1 MKKLGILLL
10 FCLFALSSFAQGKI
24 PQHQVVDKKAQNY
37 LNEARISFNQGDM
50 RTGIEY
56 LKMAVEVQ
64 PDYIDANTSLGHFY
78 LEDKKFDLSVQAFTQ
93 VLKTDPD
100 YDANVYIELAQAYFQ
115 LDKFDEATATI
126 NSLLNEHSKLLS
138 DRLRKAAQHVLDNC
152 AFSKDAMAH
161 PVPFKPENLGPMVN
175 TKSEEY
181 FPVTTADE
189 QYLYFTLQTST
200 RGMPQE
206 DLAYCEWKNGAWT
219 KAQILGPQINDPSSN
234 EGAHTIS
241 PTGKYLLYT
250 KCNTPDAIGSCDIFI
265 SKRNGDDW
273 NEPKN
278 IGPPINSGGYET
290 QPSISGD
297 GRDLYFVRGTREK
310 GMEIYISHLNDTT
323 GWSNPVSIGDV
334 INTTGDEER
343 PFIHPDNRT
352 LYFASNGHPGLGL
365 HDIFMSKKDDQGNW
379 SKPVNLGYPI
389 NTKGDE
395 MGLSL
400 SADGKT
406 AYYSSDKA
414 GGQGGS
420 DIYKFE
426 LYENARPDLVTYVK
440 GHVFDAETKEPL
452 AANIQLYNVESGLK
466 ITSLGSDAKNGSFL
480 LTLPVGKDYM
490 YNVAKDGYLFFSE
503 NFSLKD
509 HKPTEPYKLEIYLN
523 KIKEGVSIVL
533 KNVFFETNKFALL
546 PESKAELNKL
556 ADLLKKNPSLKIEVG
571 GHTDNAGND
580 ADNIKLSENRA
591 KAVKDYLVSMGID
604 GARLT
609 AKGYGKSKPIAD
621 NSTEAGRALNR
632 RTEFTVTGR

>member
-1 MKKLGILLL
+1 
-10 FCLFALSSFAQGKI
+10 
-24 PQHQVVDKKAQNY
+24 
-37 LNEARISFNQGDM
+37 
-50 RTGIEY
+50 
-56 LKMAVEVQ
+56 
-64 PDYIDANTSLGHFY
+64 
-78 LEDKKFDLSVQAFTQ
+78 
-93 VLKTDPD
+93 
-100 YDANVYIELAQAYFQ
+100 
-115 LDKFDEATATI
+115 
-126 NSLLNEHSKLLS
+126 
-138 DRLRKAAQHVLDNC
+138 
-152 AFSKDAMAH
+152 
-161 PVPFKPENLGPMVN
+161 MVN
-175 TKSEEY
+175 TKDDEY

-189 QYLYFTLQTST
+189 QYLYFTLMTKNK
-200 RGMPQE
+200 GFPQE
-206 DLAYCEWKNGAWT
+206 DLAYSEWKNGAWT
-219 KAQILGPQINDPSSN
+219 KAQILGPQINDPSTN

-250 KCNTPDAIGSCDIFI
+250 KCNTPDGQGSCDIFI

-278 IGPPINSGGYET
+278 IGPPINSPGYET

-297 GRDLYFVRGTREK
+297 GRDLYFVRGTRDK
-310 GMEIYISHLNDTT
+310 GLDIYVSHLNDTT
-323 GWSNPVSIGDV
+323 GWSTPLSIGDV
-334 INTTGDEER
+334 INTGGDEER

-365 HDIFMSKKDDQGNW
+365 HDIFMSKKDENGNW

-406 AYYSSDKA
+406 AYYSSDKS
-414 GGQGGS
+414 GGQGAS

-426 LYENARPDLVTYVK
+426 LYANARPDLVTYVK
-440 GHVFDAETKEPL
+440 GHVFDAETKEAL
-452 AANIQLYNVESGLK
+452 TANIQLYNVESGLK
-466 ITSLGSDAKNGSFL
+466 ITSLSSDAKNGSFL

-490 YNVAKDGYLFFSE
+490 YNVAKDGYLFYSE

-509 HKPTEPYKLEIYLN
+509 HQTTEPYKLEIYLN

-533 KNVFFETNKFALL
+533 KNVFFETNKFTLL

-621 NSTEAGRALNR
+621 NGTEAGRALNR